1 MQIVIVQQSPI
12 CNKREFLI
20 ELKIIERF
28 KQESVATDL
37 IKNIYFIFLVL
48 NMKLTQVNRMLRR
61 KIHGK
66 VLVFFLLLCCYFCN
80 IFVIHKKYFFF
91 SLKCNSKTSGDK
103 YFLGHFQVFIVAF
116 VSNSA
121 VIII

>member
-66 VLVFFLLLCCYFCN
+66 VLVFFCCCVVTFATSSLFIRNISFFLSSAIQKLQVINISLVLFKCSSLLL
-80 IFVIHKKYFFF
+80 
-91 SLKCNSKTSGDK
+91 
-103 YFLGHFQVFIVAF
+103 FQIQQL
-116 VSNSA
+116 
-121 VIII
+121 